1 MRKLRNKIQI
11 YYDILNGIN
20 LESNNGE
27 GAKPTRVQIHSNL
40 SYDKLIR
47 YLNELEMNEM
57 ILQNPLRITE
67 KGRDFLEK
75 YDCGHNEH
83 KVPRYFGF
91 SSLIFLLL
99 FSLPLY

>member
-27 GAKPTRVQIHSNL
+27 GVKPTRVQIHSNL
-40 SYDKLIR
+40 SYDKLAK

-57 ILQNPLRITE
+57 ILKNPLRITE
-67 KGRDFLEK
+67 KGRDFLQD
-75 YDCGHNEH
+75 YDHVLNES
-83 KVPRYFGF
+83 G
-91 SSLIFLLL
+91 
-99 FSLPLY
+99 

>member
-27 GAKPTRVQIHSNL
+27 VVKPTRVQIHSNL
-40 SYDKLIR
+40 SYDKLAK

-57 ILQNPLRITE
+57 ILKNLLRISE
-67 KGRDFLEK
+67 KGRDFLQD
-75 YDCGHNEH
+75 YDHVLNESERL
-83 KVPRYFGF
+83 V
-91 SSLIFLLL
+91 IF
-99 FSLPLY
+99 YK

>member
-27 GAKPTRVQIHSNL
+27 VVKPTRVQIHSNL
-40 SYDKLIR
+40 SYDKLAK

-57 ILQNPLRITE
+57 ILKNPLRITE
-67 KGRDFLEK
+67 KGRDFLQD
-75 YDCGHNEH
+75 YDHVLNESG
-83 KVPRYFGF
+83 R
-91 SSLIFLLL
+91 
-99 FSLPLY
+99 

>member
-1 MRKLRNKIQI
+1 LRKLRHKIQI

-40 SYDKLIR
+40 SYDKLVR
-47 YLNELEMNEM
+47 YLNELEMKEM

-67 KGRDFLEK
+67 KGWDFLQN
-75 YDCGHNEH
+75 YHCVQNGPN
-83 KVPRYFGF
+83 VPRYFSF
-91 SSLIFLLL
+91 TSVVFLFYAL
-99 FSLPLY
+99 FL

>member
-20 LESNNGE
+20 LESNNDE
-27 GAKPTRVQIHSNL
+27 GAKTTRVQIHSNL
-40 SYDKLIR
+40 AYDKLVR
-47 YLNELEMNEM
+47 YLSELEMKEM
-57 ILQNPLRITE
+57 IPQNPLRITE
-67 KGRDFLEK
+67 IGRDFLEN

-83 KVPRYFGF
+83 EVPRYFGF

-99 FSLPLY
+99 FSLTLY

>member
-1 MRKLRNKIQI
+1 LRKLRNKIQI
-11 YYDILNGIN
+11 YYDILNAVN

-27 GAKPTRVQIHSNL
+27 GAKPTIVQIHSNL
-40 SYDKLIR
+40 AYDKLAK
-47 YLNELEMNEM
+47 YLSELEMNEM

-67 KGRDFLEK
+67 KARDFLEN
-75 YDCGHNEH
+75 YDYGHNEL
-83 KVPRYFGF
+83 KVPRYCGF

>member
-1 MRKLRNKIQI
+1 MCKLRNKIQI

-40 SYDKLIR
+40 SYDKLAK

-57 ILQNPLRITE
+57 ILKNPLRITE
-67 KGRDFLEK
+67 KGRDFLQD
-75 YDCGHNEH
+75 YDHVLNES
-83 KVPRYFGF
+83 G
-91 SSLIFLLL
+91 
-99 FSLPLY
+99 